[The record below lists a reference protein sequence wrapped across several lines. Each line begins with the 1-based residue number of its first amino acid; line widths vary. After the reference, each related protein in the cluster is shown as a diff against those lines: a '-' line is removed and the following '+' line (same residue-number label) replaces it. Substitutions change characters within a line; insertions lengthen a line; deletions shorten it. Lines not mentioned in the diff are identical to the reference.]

1 MNPTLKRLAIPWLH
15 WSVGLVVLWQSYRTF
30 HSACSNLGSAMD
42 GAALNGVRLGLSGT
56 EIVAAILF
64 LMPPTTMIGG
74 YLLLIIFALAIL
86 IHTLH
91 GDFSGMEMLFIYGAA
106 VLVSMAE
113 RRASSLVA
121 RR

>member
-1 MNPTLKRLAIPWLH
+1 MNPTLRWLAIPLLH
-15 WSVGLVVLWQSYRTF
+15 WSVGLVALWQSYRTF
-30 HSACSNLGSAMD
+30 HSAYSNLGSALD
-42 GAALNGVRLGLSGT
+42 GAAFNRIRLGLSGS

-64 LMPPTTMIGG
+64 LMPPTTMMGG
-74 YLLLIIFALAIL
+74 YWLLIIFVLAIL

-91 GDFSGMEMLFIYGAA
+91 GDFSGMEGLFIYGAA